1 MIEVKKIAEYQKI
14 LNGLKPSPKTEARI
28 QSVQE
33 VVARNVEL
41 MTSLQYSEFLGHCQN
56 YGMSAKEV
64 MTQKQAAEL
73 VVKFDKIRSY

>member
-14 LNGLKPSPKTEARI
+14 LNGLKPGPKTEVQI

-33 VVARNVEL
+33 VIARNVEL
-41 MTSLQYSEFLGHCQN
+41 MTPAQYSEFLGHCQN

-73 VVKFDKIRSY
+73 VVKFDKIRCY